1 MDYEI
6 IVEALT
12 EENFQLKS
20 KLALATL
27 DATEDDKKAAELLF
41 NEQRDE
47 IVILRIELEA
57 IKKSRDAF
65 QSENG
70 KLKRRILALE
80 KQLKG

>member
-12 EENFQLKS
+12 EENFQLKT
-20 KLALATL
+20 KIALQSFEAS
-27 DATEDDKKAAELLF
+27 DEDKKAAEKLF
-41 NEQRDE
+41 NEQQDE
-47 IVILRIELEA
+47 ISILRIELDA
-57 IKKSRDAF
+57 VKKSRDRF
-65 QSENG
+65 QSDNG